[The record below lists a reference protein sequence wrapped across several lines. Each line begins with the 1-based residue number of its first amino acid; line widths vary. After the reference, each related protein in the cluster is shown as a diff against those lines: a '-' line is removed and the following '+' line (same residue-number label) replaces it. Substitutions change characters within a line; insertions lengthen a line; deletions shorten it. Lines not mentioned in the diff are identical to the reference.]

1 MPGVRPDSRAM
12 LPRLKAPPLHP
23 NSSQTSLHK
32 ETIMARIAANVT
44 ELIGRTP
51 LVRLNRVAAGLPA
64 TVVAK
69 LESHNPLASV
79 KDRIGLAMID
89 DAEKSGKIKP
99 GHTVLIE
106 PTSGNTGIALAFVA
120 AVKGY
125 KIILTMPE
133 TMSLERRVLL
143 KALGADLV
151 LTPGPNGMKGAIAK
165 ANEILANTPNGY
177 ILQQFDNPA
186 NPAIHFATT
195 GPEIWEDTDGKVD
208 ILISGVGTGGT
219 ITGVARYIK
228 PKKPEFKAIAVE
240 PTDSAVLSGG
250 KPGPHKIQGL
260 GAGFVP
266 SILDTH
272 LIDEVVQV
280 TNDES
285 VAMARR
291 LPLEEGLFVG
301 ISSGAAVVA
310 ALKVAARPE
319 NAGKLIVTV
328 IPSFGERYLSSVLF
342 DSLRQ
347 EALALPTQ
355 PVTL

>member
-1 MPGVRPDSRAM
+1 
-12 LPRLKAPPLHP
+12 
-23 NSSQTSLHK
+23 
-32 ETIMARIAANVT
+32 MARIAADVT

-79 KDRIGLAMID
+79 KDRIGLAMIA

-186 NPAIHFATT
+186 NPAVHYATT

-266 SILDTH
+266 SILDTQ

-319 NAGKLIVTV
+319 NKGKLIVTV
-328 IPSFGERYLSSVLF
+328 IPSFGERYLSSILF